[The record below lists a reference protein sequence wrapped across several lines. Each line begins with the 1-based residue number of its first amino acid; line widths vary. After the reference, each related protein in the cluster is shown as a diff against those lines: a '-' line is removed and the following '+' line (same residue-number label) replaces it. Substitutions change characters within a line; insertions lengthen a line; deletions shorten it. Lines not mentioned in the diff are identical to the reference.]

1 MQSPSNGDTTGGHRI
16 SGSRP
21 VTNRPRLHLLYRP
34 HRRPAATYNRR
45 TVGAVDDAREL
56 QRPEADLARA
66 EYALLVRSA
75 ASGDRA
81 AMEQLLMRAQE
92 AAYRFSLLVC
102 GHPEDAEDVMQDALL
117 KTYQYVNRIDQPDAF
132 RTWLY
137 STVRN
142 ACLMKRRRRA
152 GEPARFESIEHGID
166 RPDGTTVAINVADRG
181 RPVDDQLIAARMDRR
196 LRDALGKLPP
206 EYRMIVVMREM
217 EGLSTREVAAVTGY
231 SEANVKTRLHR
242 ARLMLRRH
250 LEAV

>member
-1 MQSPSNGDTTGGHRI
+1 VAG
-16 SGSRP
+16 
-21 VTNRPRLHLLYRP
+21 
-34 HRRPAATYNRR
+34 
-45 TVGAVDDAREL
+45 VDDARA
-56 QRPEADLARA
+56 QSRSEADSAKA
-66 EYALLVRSA
+66 EYALLVTNA
-75 ASGDRA
+75 AAGDRL
-81 AMEQLLMRAQE
+81 AMEQLLLRAQE

-137 STVRN
+137 TTVRN

-152 GEPARFESIEHGID
+152 GEPARFVSLEQGID
-166 RPDGTTVAINVADRG
+166 RPEGATAAIDVADRA
-181 RPVDDQLIAARMDRR
+181 RPIDEQLIAAGMDRR

-217 EGLSTREVAAVTGY
+217 EGLSTREAAAVTGC

-250 LEAV
+250 LERV

>member
-1 MQSPSNGDTTGGHRI
+1 MQVSRIGDTTVDHRV
-16 SGSRP
+16 SGSRR
-21 VTNRPRLHLLYRP
+21 VTNRPRLHLLYRTSQP
-34 HRRPAATYNRR
+34 LATYNRK
-45 TVGAVDDAREL
+45 TVRAVDDHRSDVDTAK
-56 QRPEADLARA
+56 A
-66 EYALLVRSA
+66 EYALLVRNA
-75 ASGDRA
+75 AAGDRL

-152 GEPARFESIEHGID
+152 GEPARFESIERGLD
-166 RPDGTTVAINVADRG
+166 RPDGATAAIDVADRA
-181 RPVDDQLIAARMDRR
+181 RPVDEQLIADGMDRR
-196 LRDALGKLPP
+196 LREALGKLPP

-217 EGLSTREVAAVTGY
+217 EGLSTREVSAVTGY

-242 ARLMLRRH
+242 ARLMLRQS

>member
-1 MQSPSNGDTTGGHRI
+1 MQVPSIGDRKLVHRV

-21 VTNRPRLHLLYRP
+21 VTNAPRLHLLYRASP
-34 HRRPAATYNRR
+34 TATRRVQSNA
-45 TVGAVDDAREL
+45 VGAVDDHRSDGDA
-56 QRPEADLARA
+56 ARA
-66 EYALLVRSA
+66 EYALLVRNA
-75 ASGDRA
+75 ATGDRL

-142 ACLMKRRRRA
+142 ACLMKRRRRT
-152 GEPARFESIEHGID
+152 GEPARFESLDHGLDRSDGATAAID
-166 RPDGTTVAINVADRG
+166 VADPA
-181 RPVDDQLIAARMDRR
+181 RPVDEQLMADRMDRR
-196 LRDALGKLPP
+196 LREALRKLPP

>member
-1 MQSPSNGDTTGGHRI
+1 VSP
-16 SGSRP
+16 
-21 VTNRPRLHLLYRP
+21 L
-34 HRRPAATYNRR
+34 
-45 TVGAVDDAREL
+45 DDAREL
-56 QRPEADLARA
+56 QRPEVDNTRA
-66 EYALLVRSA
+66 EYALLVKHA
-75 ASGDRA
+75 ASGDRR

-92 AAYRFSLLVC
+92 AAYRFSVLVC

-137 STVRN
+137 TTVRN

-152 GEPARFESIEHGID
+152 GEPARFVSLEHGFVG
-166 RPDGTTVAINVADRG
+166 PDGDSVAIDVTDRT
-181 RPVDDQLIAARMDRR
+181 RPVDEQLIADGMDRR
-196 LRDALGKLPP
+196 LRDALAKLPP
-206 EYRMIVVMREM
+206 DYRMIVVMREM